1 MNFYARLNM
10 SKSNEFPSSI
20 KHSIKYPY
28 ILYMQSTD
36 LSNTKKRENYFNLT
50 KCDKIDI
57 IIHTVYVL

>member
-1 MNFYARLNM
+1 M

-57 IIHTVYVL
+57 IINTVYVL